1 MIRTYRTG
9 KAKVMIKECDAFD
22 RQHCSLQDTRMLRGI
37 SRKSTTGKAEVMWT
51 HVIGSLQE
59 NGQYSYIR

>member
-1 MIRTYRTG
+1 M
-9 KAKVMIKECDAFD
+9 AKVLIKEWDTFG

-37 SRKSTTGKAEVMWT
+37 SRKSITGKVEVMWT

-59 NGQYSYIR
+59 NGQYSYM